1 MQRDR
6 RVVDERE
13 LSDSEDDDG
22 DQRRDQTN
30 FKQLS
35 NKRKASPEPVNGTSI
50 AETIVTAPVPVVVPV
65 AAAVTTDET
74 TENGSTNEVAP
85 LASEKITE
93 ETTEEPAKP
102 TTVSVEGEPSAVPT
116 EESATKEAP
125 ADGMDTSE

>member
-1 MQRDR
+1 M
-6 RVVDERE
+6 VDERE

-50 AETIVTAPVPVVVPV
+50 VETIIAVSVAVPV
-65 AAAVTTDET
+65 AVTTDET

-102 TTVSVEGEPSAVPT
+102 TTVSAEGEPSAVPT
-116 EESATKEAP
+116 EESA
-125 ADGMDTSE
+125 S

>member
-1 MQRDR
+1 M
-6 RVVDERE
+6 VDERE

-50 AETIVTAPVPVVVPV
+50 AETIVIAAVPAP
-65 AAAVTTDET
+65 AAVTTDET

-85 LASEKITE
+85 SASEKITE